1 LILALLLAIAPT
13 DDLLPGTN
21 AATAALFEALE
32 ANDAKAVK
40 KALARKG
47 VDVNARTAREADT
60 PLMLAANLGS
70 VELVKA
76 LLAAGA
82 DPNKAPHSRYHH
94 APLFYALMGNK
105 LTRDEKT
112 LEAINGVVKVLLDAK
127 ADPNL
132 EMVLAEGMPKTTPT
146 LVAAGLDPSTFALF
160 LAAGGSP
167 SVTQSDGKDA
177 VAIALEEVEEAVT
190 LEKLELS
197 LRAGWKPPEAEK
209 ARARLLASALDR
221 GHAAAVRRLIGVG
234 CVLPEGSELRPWL
247 VAGAAAAGDEALYD
261 ERARPRLQDALRRE
275 GARRRGARGAAQ
287 AAPGPREGARA
298 RAAAARVWGA
308 HGRGGGR
315 RRRGW

>member
-1 LILALLLAIAPT
+1 MILALLLAIAPT

-127 ADPNL
+127 A
-132 EMVLAEGMPKTTPT
+132 TRT
-146 LVAAGLDPSTFALF
+146 SRWC
-160 LAAGGSP
+160 SP
-167 SVTQSDGKDA
+167 
-177 VAIALEEVEEAVT
+177 
-190 LEKLELS
+190 
-197 LRAGWKPPEAEK
+197 RA
-209 ARARLLASALDR
+209 
-221 GHAAAVRRLIGVG
+221 
-234 CVLPEGSELRPWL
+234 C
-247 VAGAAAAGDEALYD
+247 
-261 ERARPRLQDALRRE
+261 
-275 GARRRGARGAAQ
+275 
-287 AAPGPREGARA
+287 
-298 RAAAARVWGA
+298 
-308 HGRGGGR
+308 R
-315 RRRGW
+315 RRRRRWSPPGSIRPPSRSSSRPEAVLR